1 MQPIIIGL
9 IFNQRQE
16 ILIAK
21 RPSHKHLGGLW
32 EFPGGKIEANESHA
46 QALIRECQ
54 EEIAVTVG
62 LISYIDT
69 IRYAYDDFIITLH
82 AYHCNVNEYDIR
94 LSVHDDVLWLSESEL
109 TTIPWLE
116 ADYLLFD
123 QIKTLLRKGTL

>member
-1 MQPIIIGL
+1 MKHFTGVAA
-9 IFNQRQE
+9 IFIRNQKVGAFRRNQGKY
-16 ILIAK
+16 A
-21 RPSHKHLGGLW
+21 GFY
-32 EFPGGKIEANESHA
+32 EFVGGKIEANESHA

-82 AYHCNVNEYDIR
+82 AYHCNVNEYDIS
-94 LSVHDDVLWLSESEL
+94 LSVHDDVLWLNEAEL
-109 TTIPWLE
+109 TSIPWLE

-123 QIKTLLRKGTL
+123 QVKSLLRRNH